1 MGRGGTGGSRCLW
14 AESWVRE
21 IERKLKRGDDKM
33 LGSNID
39 NVLDVKRIGCEVA
52 DRTSECEHGG
62 GL

>member
-1 MGRGGTGGSRCLW
+1 MGRGGTGSRRLW

-21 IERKLKRGDDKM
+21 IEMKSKKGDDKM

-39 NVLDVKRIGCEVA
+39 NVLDVKRIDREVA